1 MTPRQPIPETTQ
13 SHVDRVVGTTVGGHR
28 VVRHVA
34 EARFGTIYRCE
45 GLSGGQP
52 ATLEVMRTQLVEN
65 EREAR
70 AANAIKC
77 PGIATVT
84 AFGELPD
91 GRRWRLMESID
102 GDPLERV
109 LDTRKRLPPL
119 EVVKRL
125 GQVATVLEAAHAW
138 AVAHGNLLASNVFV
152 VGDEV
157 KLIDFGLARQPPTAQ
172 ADLQALGRLGF
183 TLLSGEDRSEGPL
196 PPLASELLAPVDRL
210 LRALVDG
217 RVKNATAAR
226 KALSDLA
233 LQLSAAGRP
242 AGRRWVVGL
251 LAAVAVAALAGGG
264 LVLAARDEPGDE
276 ARLTEE
282 EEIALLEG
290 AAAEPLEAPE
300 PLAPVEPAPTSPPA
314 EKPAPPIARPPRS
327 PRKPRPPPDAEALL
341 AMMAKSERQLRAQA
355 RAGDELDQALSVLNK
370 QRARLAGSP
379 TVEDRRDV
387 SRQLAGWRRSYLH
400 KR

>member
-34 EARFGTIYRCE
+34 EARFGTLYGCE
-45 GLSGGQP
+45 ALTGGQL
-52 ATLEVMRTQLVEN
+52 ATLEVLRTHLVGDD
-65 EREAR
+65 REAR

-77 PGIATVT
+77 SGIVTVT

-91 GRRWRLMESID
+91 GRRWRLLESID
-102 GDPLERV
+102 GDSLERL
-109 LDTRKRLPPL
+109 LDLRKKLPPR
-119 EVVKRL
+119 EAVKRL
-125 GQVATVLEAAHAW
+125 GQVAAVLEAAHAW
-138 AVAHGNLLASNVFV
+138 AVAHGSLLASNVFV

-172 ADLQALGRLGF
+172 GDLQALGRLGF

-196 PPLASELLAPVDRL
+196 PPLGEPSLEPVERL
-210 LRALVDG
+210 LRELVEG

-233 LQLSAAGRP
+233 VQLEDATRPSRRGWVAG
-242 AGRRWVVGL
+242 VL
-251 LAAVAVAALAGGG
+251 AVAVAALAGGG
-264 LVLAARDEPGDE
+264 FFLVSRDELADD

-282 EEIALLEG
+282 EETALLEEP
-290 AAAEPLEAPE
+290 AEQLEAPG
-300 PLAPVEPAPTSPPA
+300 PLAPLEPVPPTPTERPDT
-314 EKPAPPIARPPRS
+314 PGTRPARPS
-327 PRKPRPPPDAEALL
+327 RKPRPPPDAGALL
-341 AMMAKSERQLRAQA
+341 ALISKFDTQVRRQTRP
-355 RAGDELDQALSVLNK
+355 GDELDQALHVLNK
-370 QRARLAGSP
+370 QRLRLTGSP
-379 TVEDRRDV
+379 SVEDRRDV
-387 SRQLAGWRRSYLH
+387 ARQLAGWRRSYLR